1 MLNGYDG
8 GNKKTN
14 TSTLFMLAGAY
25 AGLHI
30 QKGGLHIGKGSTR
43 GRVREGDVPP
53 PPPPRAKRGSPA
65 VQYHYFIEK
74 STRQY
79 ISLNNKFALS
89 FF

>member
-30 QKGGLHIGKGSTR
+30 QKGGYN
-43 GRVREGDVPP
+43 REG
-53 PPPPRAKRGSPA
+53 
-65 VQYHYFIEK
+65 I
-74 STRQY
+74 
-79 ISLNNKFALS
+79 N
-89 FF
+89 